1 MQAAIAAPYAHAT
14 APLRR
19 LVDRFVLLVCHDHV
33 RGRRPSPQ
41 LLAALAEIPEAM
53 RTTSAQ
59 GGNLERDARELVETA
74 ALAAWEGETFAATVI
89 ERREAT
95 ESENGDGAPTRV
107 EVQLTDPPVTAWVPM
122 DAEVGTRVRVR
133 LESVDTTSR
142 RAVLVAADGDST
154 TDAGSAGGADGAGA

>member
-1 MQAAIAAPYAHAT
+1 
-14 APLRR
+14 
-19 LVDRFVLLVCHDHV
+19 VLLVCHDHA
-33 RGRRPSPQ
+33 RGTRPSPQ

-59 GGNLERDARELVETA
+59 GGNLERAAVELVEAA
-74 ALAAWEGETFAATVI
+74 ALAAWEGETFSATVI

-122 DAEVGTRVRVR
+122 DAEVGTTVRVR
-133 LESVDTTSR
+133 LESVDAASR
-142 RAVLVAADGDST
+142 RVVFVAADGP
-154 TDAGSAGGADGAGA
+154 GA